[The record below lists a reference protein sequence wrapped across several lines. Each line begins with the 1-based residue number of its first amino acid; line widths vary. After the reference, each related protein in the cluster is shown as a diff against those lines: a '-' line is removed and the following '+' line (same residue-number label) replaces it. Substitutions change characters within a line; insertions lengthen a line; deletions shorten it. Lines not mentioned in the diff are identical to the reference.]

1 MEKRTRSYEEIQL
14 DFAFIAKETEASPR
28 TETNGTAE
36 RRTPSAIRSYGM
48 MKSVSKAHS
57 AMLAASLGEMSG
69 SLLAVFEFCEAALT
83 RALDVVSLR
92 KGEVFSQDELRSLRG
107 IGQAQWLLNEAHM
120 RRELRATKVGKKA
133 RKTMKEEG

>member
-14 DFAFIAKETEASPR
+14 DFAFIAKETEASR
-28 TETNGTAE
+28 GMETN
-36 RRTPSAIRSYGM
+36 RTPERPVPLATRSYGVT
-48 MKSVSKAHS
+48 KSVSKAHS
-57 AMLAASLGEMSG
+57 AMLAASLAEVSG

-92 KGEVFSQDELRSLRG
+92 KGDVFSQDELRSLRG

-120 RRELRATKVGKKA
+120 RREMRTTKVGKKTK
-133 RKTMKEEG
+133 KTMNDE